1 MSRDNDMREQ
11 PMDWVAY
18 APTDSKARNG
28 ERYHARVHPVTV
40 SQIAAMGNA
49 FSNRYAFR
57 RGFK

>member
-1 MSRDNDMREQ
+1 MREQ